1 MRIYKPT
8 YRGRDGQVRESAKF
22 YCELR
27 TADGRVLRLP
37 GFTNQRM
44 TESLGRNVE
53 RLIECRASGDTLPQD
68 TTRWIETLPIQT
80 TKVLGRWGLL
90 QGHTLAAGKALT
102 EHLTDWL
109 SYMRAKSLTERHATT
124 MHHHAL
130 RIFTACKAKFL
141 SDIRPAKVQVA
152 IAAGKDAGL
161 SLQTCNHLAM
171 AVKAFTHWACRDGR
185 LQTDPLAHLTKYNAA
200 LDKRHSR
207 RALSPTEAQAIIQAA
222 ESGPTILGMDGHGR
236 AVLYHTAYGTGFRAN
251 ELRSL
256 TPENFN
262 LDGEPPTITVR
273 AGFSKH
279 RREDIQPIR
288 HDLADMLRKYLAG
301 KPAGTPVFDMPEK
314 TYKLMRAD
322 CGAAGVA
329 YCDDAGQYADFHAWR
344 HSFISALAKA
354 NVSVKLAQTLARHS
368 DPKLTLNT
376 YTHIG
381 LFDTSAA
388 LETLPGMTLPQAEK
402 QTAAALKTG
411 TDDQPVKAAAESTQR
426 AIPEGE
432 RRWARHWAR
441 EDTKP
446 WNSVEPDGVLAMPG
460 HDEENPPSMRET
472 CDNQGDYKS
481 APDRDRT
488 CDLRF
493 RKPPLYPTE
502 LRAPV
507 RGILG
512 QAPGWNYNHLSG
524 YCPKPVKGQ
533 ARKRKGT
540 GTTTGWARVP
550 ETRSSRSCDRA
561 SPKRNPSRGTR
572 VPWGDCVMNRR
583 SRSEVCKFKEPSPTR
598 LTPGLLKEM
607 GLKRTILLLMK

>member
-354 NVSVKLAQTLARHS
+354 NVSVNGIYSTYIILGLAGCPGGLAW
-368 DPKLTLNT
+368 
-376 YTHIG
+376 
-381 LFDTSAA
+381 SA
-388 LETLPGMTLPQAEK
+388 
-402 QTAAALKTG
+402 AAALRYVPSEVVPLKWSDINWEERKIRIT
-411 TDDQPVKAAAESTQR
+411 STKNER
-426 AIPEGE
+426 HHGRGSRIIPLFPELEG
-432 RRWARHWAR
+432 
-441 EDTKP
+441 
-446 WNSVEPDGVLAMPG
+446 
-460 HDEENPPSMRET
+460 
-472 CDNQGDYKS
+472 
-481 APDRDRT
+481 
-488 CDLRF
+488 
-493 RKPPLYPTE
+493 PLTECFE
-502 LRAPV
+502 LRQPGDEFVITRYQDKSVNLRTQLKHIAGHVSV
-507 RGILG
+507 RG
-512 QAPGWNYNHLSG
+512 
-524 YCPKPVKGQ
+524 
-533 ARKRKGT
+533 
-540 GTTTGWARVP
+540 
-550 ETRSSRSCDRA
+550 RA
-561 SPKRNPSRGTR
+561 KCQP
-572 VPWGDCVMNRR
+572 MRR
-583 SRSEVCKFKEPSPTR
+583 IITDK
-598 LTPGLLKEM
+598 
-607 GLKRTILLLMK
+607 